1 MSTIST
7 PQQQAGILSFYD
19 APEQGPQMNAKVLL
33 VAVIIF
39 AVVILIFNHFAVV

>member
-19 APEQGPQMNAKVLL
+19 APEQGPQMNAKALL
-33 VAVIIF
+33 IAVIIF
-39 AVVILIFNHFAVV
+39 ALVVLIFNHFAVV